1 MLVLAKHNFLLSTW
15 SFQGPQSRIQGLH
28 LPVYI
33 ITLENQFIKNN
44 STLIQK
50 TIKEAKEQA
59 EITCLKCFILYL
71 NNF

>member
-1 MLVLAKHNFLLSTW
+1 MLVFAKHNSLLSTW
-15 SFQGPQSRIQGLH
+15 SFQGPQSRIQGL
-28 LPVYI
+28 PVYI
-33 ITLENQFIKNN
+33 ITLENKSIKNN
-44 STLIQK
+44 STLTQK